1 MRARYEQAL
10 ADAEA
15 FEEALQQAQ
24 EYHDVRNSI
33 VAILAGK
40 PAVWPL

>member
-15 FEEALQQAQ
+15 FEDALQRAQ
-24 EYHDVRNSI
+24 EYHDVRTDQ
-33 VAILAGK
+33 
-40 PAVWPL
+40 